1 MQKIDNLFSVCEIK
15 DLSTWKITS
24 RYILKFIDSK
34 NYFVI
39 VPDSQVDK
47 FQICTPR
54 EFQGVSENLY
64 ISNDIKFRLKKNTQ
78 SSPSSYNWYLQ
89 QFIKI
94 SALYNTQ
101 ENQLNLIWDA
111 DTVPI
116 KKLYFTDGSNLKFYI
131 GSENH
136 KPYFETTNRLLGYG
150 KIANFSWISQCF
162 TCRGYWIKHFISS
175 IENKHSKNW
184 ADCLIDAIDFSVYS
198 SFSEYETLG
207 NFFMKNYPSEIIIFK
222 RNWLRYG
229 MKLLGSAK
237 NLKYFIWFLRLKY
250 DFVVFEKWDKN
261 IFFELLKK
269 LIGNTR

>member
-1 MQKIDNLFSVCEIK
+1 MQKIDNLFSVCDIK

-47 FQICTPR
+47 FRNFTPR
-54 EFQGVSENLY
+54 EFQVVSENLY
-64 ISNDIKFRLKKNTQ
+64 ISNNIKLRLKKNTQ
-78 SSPSSYNWYLQ
+78 SSASPYSWYLQ

-101 ENQLNLIWDA
+101 EDQLNLLWDA
-111 DTVPI
+111 DTAPI
-116 KKLYFTDGSNLKFYI
+116 KKLHFTDGRNLRFYT

-136 KPYFETTNRLLGYG
+136 KPYFETTKRLLGYG
-150 KIANFSWISQCF
+150 KIANFSWISQCL
-162 TCRGYWIKHFISS
+162 TCRGYWIKNFISF

-184 ADCLIDAIDFSVYS
+184 ADCLIDTIDFSVHS

-207 NFFMKNYPSEIIIFK
+207 NFFKKNYSADLIIIK
-222 RNWLRYG
+222 RNWLRNG
-229 MKLLGSAK
+229 IQLLGSAK
-237 NLKYFIWFLRLKY
+237 NLKYFIWLLRFKY
-250 DFVVFEKWDKN
+250 DFVAFEKWDKN
-261 IFFELLKK
+261 IFVSMFAKINIK
-269 LIGNTR
+269 F